1 MLSWKKRV
9 KLAAVSL
16 GLWFQ
21 TQTLWAQQFNPLDIN
36 PLRMTNRAQCA
47 IDSDYPTQ
55 SAFSIVDGFNS
66 GRLSHALAKNIGQD
80 PSLLTFE
87 AMTDFRLSVAG
98 LQMQIAEKLL
108 NGELPLLPHNVSEE
122 GKAIPLKYQRAVVSC
137 KSEVF
142 CEDMKNYV
150 SEIWKQSSLPKENRT
165 QALTRVDNFSPQAFL
180 PNSLEARVNCL
191 LLKKFS
197 PLQSHLHGT
206 ELNAA
211 GLQNLAEAV
220 INQANHITSCTD
232 TSSEIDSRNTA
243 LQIDIR
249 ANPEAW
255 NKVGFDFW
263 NSLKIYFSWAWRNSE
278 ELKKWSP
285 KYYRLFRSIDIEESL
300 LLIPNGCKSIQQP
313 KCDSETLSLNAIREL
328 AKNNNQANEFD
339 HLVGKGP
346 EKELISKGAR
356 SVNDDFLG
364 TLSYEK
370 ASEWVSHFRKN
381 FIEQR
386 WLMRNKIFNGNHH
399 LTLLSKTYTA
409 EQLVSFARS
418 YLLSTPI
425 TPALRDEAAY
435 MCLEWQLSS
444 DNRLDFLNTDIRR
457 VSELDSMIRQ
467 NSAHGLSVENQVQYY
482 RSLGSAMKPL
492 CEELETKQFFN
503 ASGYQTNWVGL
514 ENWAKEMTSKS
525 VQVPEGMAFV
535 PSVPAT
541 GAFLTFGSDQIP
553 LCVNP
558 IECTRKAFK
567 AAVDLHAAAQYAE
580 AFLPTKDQVSSPDV
594 FNPYAELKACKIYD
608 PWFVTNRTRKVFLA
622 DLANTA
628 LFGWNPLPIY
638 MDLNWTAPRVTSFN
652 QLVQEGKLKF
662 DPNVEKSKMQKAL
675 LADFGPWLGTP
686 CAVQIS
692 PAGET
697 PFDFYAFNGIALNY
711 CKVNKGRDGVAER
724 PDDIRTSEPK
734 DSSYCG
740 GCSLNFVGV
749 ASSAAAKVDT
759 PSFNPLKFGVYLF
772 RAVYRFVK
780 GMKDGVNV
788 PRSYI
793 VDVNQVTETY
803 LRLGKKIPESC
814 VEPLS
819 LGLSCFYDTCGSKTA
834 KYLKEKYNIT
844 PLNVYIRDID
854 DMVSRT
860 ANKEVTFK
868 IPGCKHEYS
877 IDVTCSGRQTHHFRV
892 NERSLFEPRSCR
904 GRLK

>member
-1 MLSWKKRV
+1 MLMIKS
-9 KLAAVSL
+9 LAHNL
-16 GLWFQ
+16 LL
-21 TQTLWAQQFNPLDIN
+21 TLLVTLTGVEAFAQFSPLDIN
-36 PLRMTNRAQCA
+36 PLKVTNRAQCA
-47 IDSDYPTQ
+47 IDSDFPTQ
-55 SAFSIVDGFNS
+55 SVFSIIDGFNS
-66 GRLSHALAKNIGQD
+66 GRLSHALAKNTGED
-80 PSLLTFE
+80 PALMTSE

-98 LQMQIAEKLL
+98 LQMQIAQMLIK
-108 NGELPLLPHNVSEE
+108 GELPLLPHNTSEE
-122 GKAIPLKYQRAVVSC
+122 EKLIPQRYQRAVINC
-137 KSEVF
+137 RSEVF
-142 CEDMKNYV
+142 CEEMKNYV
-150 SEIWKQSSLPKENRT
+150 SEIWKQS
-165 QALTRVDNFSPQAFL
+165 ALTKDARSKSLAQVDNFSTQAFM
-180 PNSLEARVNCL
+180 PNTLGARVNCL

-220 INQANHITSCTD
+220 INQTTHVASCSD

-249 ANPEAW
+249 ANPETW

-263 NSLKIYFSWAWRNSE
+263 NSMKIYFSWAWRNSE

-285 KYYRLFRSIDIEESL
+285 KYYRLFRSLDIEESL
-300 LLIPNGCKSIQQP
+300 LLIPNGCKSIQPP

-339 HLVGKGP
+339 DLVGRGP

-370 ASEWVSHFRKN
+370 ASEWVANFRKN

-386 WLMRNKIFNGNHH
+386 WMMRNKIFNGSHH
-399 LTLLSKTYTA
+399 LTLLSTTYSA

-418 YLLSTPI
+418 YIFSTPA
-425 TPALRDEAAY
+425 TAALRDEAAY

-444 DNRLDFLNTDIRR
+444 DHRLDFLNTDIRR

-467 NSAHGLSVENQVQYY
+467 KSPHGLSVENQVQFYQ
-482 RSLGSAMKPL
+482 SLGAAMKPL
-492 CEELETKQFFN
+492 CEELEIKQFFN
-503 ASGYQTNWVGL
+503 ASGYRTNWVGL

-525 VQVPEGMAFV
+525 IQVPEGMAFI
-535 PSVPAT
+535 PSIPAT
-541 GAFLTFGSDQIP
+541 GAFLTFGNDQIS

-558 IECTRKAFK
+558 LECARKAFK

-580 AFLPTKDQVSSPDV
+580 AFLQTKDQVSSPDV
-594 FNPYAELKACKIYD
+594 FNPYAELKACKVYD
-608 PWFVTNRTRKVFLA
+608 PWFVTNRTRKNFLA
-622 DLANTA
+622 DLANAA

-652 QLVQEGKLKF
+652 QLVKEGKLKF
-662 DPNVEKSKMQKAL
+662 DPNIEKSKMQKAL

-697 PFDFYAFNGIALNY
+697 PFNFYAFHGVSLNY

-724 PDDIRTSEPK
+724 PGDIRTSEPK
-734 DSSYCG
+734 DASYCG

-749 ASSAAAKVDT
+749 ASSAAAQVDAA
-759 PSFNPLKFGVYLF
+759 SLNPLKFGVYLF

-780 GMKDGVNV
+780 GMKDKVNV
-788 PRSYI
+788 PQSYT

-834 KYLKEKYNIT
+834 QYLKETYGVT
-844 PLNVYIRDID
+844 PQDLFVRKNDSSSGSADKV
-854 DMVSRT
+854 VS
-860 ANKEVTFK
+860 FK
-868 IPGCKHEYS
+868 IPGCNLQYS
-877 IDVTCSGRQTHHFRV
+877 LDVHCSGRQAKNFRV
-892 NERSLFEPRSCR
+892 IPQSLFEPRSCR
-904 GRLK
+904 GRLNK